1 MNNSEILSPDFLFE
15 VSWEVCNKVGGIHTV
30 IATKAL
36 TMTQKLGDK
45 YIVLGP
51 DVYRESPNP
60 EFEEDPNDRNIKTF
74 SYTNGR
80 INIDFNTL
88 PDGRQVRYFML
99 IMEEEQVS
107 YDKTRL
113 VREWKGARPGDMI
126 WPISVSA
133 SEGSFSHTG
142 FDEARFD
149 GKKVFLAAVKDYGTT
164 NSPMAVML
172 LSNPKTIDIERGV
185 FAEDPIPT
193 PPSSEE

>member
-1 MNNSEILSPDFLFE
+1 MCKCERR
-15 VSWEVCNKVGGIHTV
+15 
-30 IATKAL
+30 
-36 TMTQKLGDK
+36 
-45 YIVLGP
+45 
-51 DVYRESPNP
+51 RE
-60 EFEEDPNDRNIKTF
+60 E
-74 SYTNGR
+74 G
-80 INIDFNTL
+80 
-88 PDGRQVRYFML
+88 
-99 IMEEEQVS
+99 QVS
-107 YDKTRL
+107 DDKTRL
-113 VREWKGARPGDMI
+113 VSEGKGARPGDMI

-149 GKKVFLAAVKDYGTT
+149 GKKVFLAAVKDYGTA